1 MKKTLT
7 TLRAIGLLAAA
18 AAVLAGAPA
27 FAQEPTPTIEEK
39 TAGMQAIP
47 GFIPLFWE
55 DATGKLY
62 AEFGA
67 MDEEFLY
74 QVSLASGLGSNPV
87 GLDRGQ
93 LSMTAIFRP
102 TRIGPRVLLLEPNY
116 RYRAVSDNPDE
127 VRAVRDAFAPSV
139 HWGFAVA
146 AATDDR
152 VLVDAT
158 DFFLRDTHG
167 AAARIRRA
175 GQGSFTVDRG
185 RSAFYLPHTKGF
197 PDNSEVETMLTF
209 TSDAPGRLV
218 SGVAAS
224 GETITLR
231 QHHSL
236 VRLPGPG
243 FETRVAD
250 PRIGVNGP
258 QYMDYA
264 TPIDQRMT
272 VRLAARHRLHK
283 KDPAAE
289 RSEPVEPIVYYLDRG
304 APEPIRSALLDGA
317 RWWNEAFEAA
327 GFIDAF
333 RVEVLPEGADAQ
345 DIRYNMIHWTHR
357 RTRGWSYGGSVQDPR
372 TGEIIKGN
380 VNLGSLRLRQDHL
393 HGVGLVAPYDGA
405 SGFVPSGLPP
415 DPAGPHSCGLSGA
428 PGFSYLAQVSDGAS
442 PVELALARVRQLSAH
457 EVGHTLG
464 FPHNYMASTYGGR
477 ASVMDYPAPLA
488 VLEDGAVS
496 LDDAY
501 GVGVGSYDVLSVRW
515 AYGHF
520 PPDRTASA
528 LDAIVREGL
537 RSETRFLAH
546 TDNYI
551 GAGAHPLV
559 SVWDNGGDLV
569 RHLEREI
576 EIRQAG
582 LDAFGEKAIR
592 PGEAMSLLEPV
603 LVPLYLHHRFQM
615 KAAMN
620 TIGGQEYYYAV
631 RGDGQRPVA
640 PVPGDRQRHALEVVL
655 RTLGNGL
662 PRLAPADRR
671 HDSSSRLP
679 GARRRDFRRP
689 HRTRVRSAR
698 RRGCCG
704 GLHRLA
710 AAPPR
715 ADGSAREQ
723 PRDGPGPAGAR
734 GSARPADGEDLG
746 RRGAR
751 GQLPARGSGC
761 RRTERAE
768 RHEARSHEPRQSG
781 PRAGGDRGAAPP
793 ARPDSCRGGKPE
805 PPRTAGYGGHPPLP
819 DPRREPGPERPS
831 PGAPARLPDRFAA
844 CRGGRLRCEG
854 ASPPLTGFFRDAAP
868 AGAASAVSVRAPYL
882 LGPRSGRAALPADRK
897 SRCSRYSSS
906 GRWWPGTGRAR
917 TEARARIIM
926 WTAASGRKKDP
937 VWLGS

>member
-1 MKKTLT
+1 MTKFSAL
-7 TLRAIGLLAAA
+7 LRAHRALAASTL
-18 AAVLAGAPA
+18 AVLLTAAPTSSQNTRGADA
-27 FAQEPTPTIEEK
+27 LPTIEEK
-39 TAGMQAIP
+39 TSGMTAIS
-47 GFIPLFWE
+47 GFVPLYWD

-62 AEFGA
+62 AEFG
-67 MDEEFLY
+67 DQEKEFLY

-93 LSMTAIFRP
+93 LSMTALLRP
-102 TRIGPRVLLLEPNY
+102 TRIGPRLLLMEPNH
-116 RYRAVSDNPDE
+116 RFRAESDNPDE
-127 VRAVRDAFAPSV
+127 VRAVEDAFAPSV

-146 AATDDR
+146 AESGER

-167 AAARIRRA
+167 AAARIARA
-175 GQGSFTVDRG
+175 GQGRFAVDRE
-185 RSAFYLPHTKGF
+185 RSTFYLPHTKGF
-197 PDNSEVETMLTF
+197 PDNSEVETLLTF

-224 GETITLR
+224 GEAVTLR

-243 FETRVAD
+243 FEVRAAD
-250 PRIGVNGP
+250 PRIGANGP
-258 QYMDYA
+258 QFLDYA

-272 VRLAARHRLHK
+272 VRLAARHRLQK
-283 KDPAAE
+283 KDPSAE
-289 RSEPVEPIVYYLDRG
+289 RSEPVEPIMYHLDRG
-304 APEPIRSALLDGA
+304 VPEPVRSALLDGA
-317 RWWNEAFEAA
+317 RWWNDAFEAA

-393 HGVGLVAPYDGA
+393 HGVGLTAPYGA
-405 SGFVPSGLPP
+405 ALGGLPSALPFDRSAGLPP
-415 DPAGPHSCGLSGA
+415 DPGGPHSCGLSAA
-428 PGFSYLAQVSDGAS
+428 PGFSYLAQVGEGAS

-464 FPHNYMASTYGGR
+464 FPHNYLASTYGGR

-488 VLEDGAVS
+488 VLEDGVVS

-501 GVGVGSYDVLSVRW
+501 GVGIGSYDVLSVRW

-520 PPDRTASA
+520 PPDRTAAA
-528 LDAIVREGL
+528 LDAILQESL
-537 RSETRFLAH
+537 TSEARFMAH

-582 LDAFGEKAIR
+582 LDAFGEEAIR

-640 PVPGDRQRHALEVVL
+640 PVPGNRQRQALEVVL
-655 RTLGNGL
+655 RTLETDFLALPERIVELIPPPAYRVSGGETFDGHTGL
-662 PRLAPADRR
+662 VFDPLAAVDTSADYTVLLLLHPERMARLVNNQAM
-671 HDSSSRLP
+671 DSSQPGLGEVLDRLVEKTW
-679 GARRRDFRRP
+679 GAGEPEDGYRRAVQDAAERSVVNGMMREAQNPDNP
-689 HRTRVRSAR
+689 ARVRAVIED
-698 RRGCCG
+698 
-704 GLHRLA
+704 RL
-710 AAPPR
+710 
-715 ADGSAREQ
+715 
-723 PRDGPGPAGAR
+723 
-734 GSARPADGEDLG
+734 
-746 RRGAR
+746 
-751 GQLPARGSGC
+751 
-761 RRTERAE
+761 RT
-768 RHEARSHEPRQSG
+768 
-781 PRAGGDRGAAPP
+781 
-793 ARPDSCRGGKPE
+793 
-805 PPRTAGYGGHPPLP
+805 L
-819 DPRREPGPERPS
+819 
-831 PGAPARLPDRFAA
+831 
-844 CRGGRLRCEG
+844 GGRLAGMEDASAHEMLATADIHRFLDREESLDPEAKRPALPPGSPIGAALSG
-854 ASPPLTGFFRDAAP
+854 ASPIR
-868 AGAASAVSVRAPYL
+868 
-882 LGPRSGRAALPADRK
+882 PRR
-897 SRCSRYSSS
+897 
-906 GRWWPGTGRAR
+906 
-917 TEARARIIM
+917 
-926 WTAASGRKKDP
+926 
-937 VWLGS
+937 

>member
-1 MKKTLT
+1 MMKT
-7 TLRAIGLLAAA
+7 TNPALRAFRRPGTALLA
-18 AAVLAGAPA
+18 LALLPAAPA
-27 FAQEPTPTIEEK
+27 FSLEAPPTIEEK
-39 TAGMQAIP
+39 TSGMTAIP
-47 GFIPLFWE
+47 GFAPLYWD
-55 DATGKLY
+55 DATGRLY

-67 MDEEFLY
+67 MEEEFLY

-93 LSMTAIFRP
+93 LSMTAILRP
-102 TRIGPRVLLLEPNY
+102 TRIGPRVLLMEPNY

-139 HWGFAVA
+139 HWGFSIA
-146 AATDDR
+146 AETGDR

-167 AAARIRRA
+167 AAARIERA
-175 GQGSFTVDRG
+175 GQGTFVVDRD

-209 TSDAPGRLV
+209 TSDRPGALV

-224 GETITLR
+224 GETVTLR

-243 FETRVAD
+243 FEVRVAD

-258 QYMDYA
+258 TYMDYA

-283 KDPAAE
+283 RDPAAE

-304 APEPIRSALLDGA
+304 VPEPVRSALLDGA

-345 DIRYNMIHWTHR
+345 DVRYNMIHWTHR

-405 SGFVPSGLPP
+405 SGLLPAGLPP
-415 DPAGPHSCGLSGA
+415 DPAGPHSCGLSA
-428 PGFSYLAQVSDGAS
+428 VPGFSYLAQVSEGAS
-442 PVELALARVRQLSAH
+442 PVDLALARVRQLSAH

-488 VLEDGAVS
+488 VLEDGRVS

-520 PPDRTASA
+520 PPDQTAAA
-528 LDAIVREGL
+528 LDAIMQEGL
-537 RSETRFLAH
+537 SSETRFMAH

-551 GAGAHPLV
+551 GAGAHPLA

-582 LDAFGEKAIR
+582 LDAFGERVIR

-640 PVPGDRQRHALEVVL
+640 PVPGDRQRRALEVVL
-655 RTLGNGL
+655 RTLETDFLALPERIVAMIPPPAYREPGGETFDGHTGL
-662 PRLAPADRR
+662 VFDPLAAV
-671 HDSSSRLP
+671 DSSADYTVLLLLHPERMARLVNNQALDPEQP
-679 GARRRDFRRP
+679 GLGEVLDRLTETTWAAEEPPDPYRRAVQDGAERSVLNGMMREAMNPDNP
-689 HRTRVRSAR
+689 ARVRAIIEEKLMALES
-698 RRGCCG
+698 
-704 GLHRLA
+704 GLNSEDAATAHEMLA
-710 AAPPR
+710 AADLR
-715 ADGSAREQ
+715 RFRE
-723 PRDGPGPAGAR
+723 
-734 GSARPADGEDLG
+734 
-746 RRGAR
+746 
-751 GQLPARGSGC
+751 
-761 RRTERAE
+761 
-768 RHEARSHEPRQSG
+768 RQNS
-781 PRAGGDRGAAPP
+781 
-793 ARPDSCRGGKPE
+793 
-805 PPRTAGYGGHPPLP
+805 L
-819 DPRREPGPERPS
+819 DPN
-831 PGAPARLPDRFAA
+831 
-844 CRGGRLRCEG
+844 
-854 ASPPLTGFFRDAAP
+854 AS
-868 AGAASAVSVRAPYL
+868 
-882 LGPRSGRAALPADRK
+882 RAALP
-897 SRCSRYSSS
+897 
-906 GRWWPGTGRAR
+906 PGSPIGAN
-917 TEARARIIM
+917 
-926 WTAASGRKKDP
+926 ASGPRP
-937 VWLGS
+937 RPRR

>member
-7 TLRAIGLLAAA
+7 KLRAIGLLAAA

-47 GFIPLFWE
+47 GFVPLYWD

-175 GQGSFTVDRG
+175 GQGSFTVDRD

-289 RSEPVEPIVYYLDRG
+289 RSEPMEPIVYYLDRG

-488 VLEDGAVS
+488 VLEDGTVS

-655 RTLGNGL
+655 RTLETDFLALPPRIVAMIPPPAYREPGGETFDGHTGL
-662 PRLAPADRR
+662 VFDP
-671 HDSSSRLP
+671 
-679 GARRRDFRRP
+679 
-689 HRTRVRSAR
+689 
-698 RRGCCG
+698 
-704 GLHRLA
+704 LA
-710 AAPPR
+710 AADVAADYTVLLLLHPERMARLVNNHAMDPDQPGLGEVLDRLTAKTWGAEEPADSYRRAVQDAAERSVLNGMRREAMNPDNPARVRAVIEERLRQLGQTLAAEENPSPHERLATADIHRFLTRDESLDPNARRPVLPP
-715 ADGSAREQ
+715 GS
-723 PRDGPGPAGAR
+723 PIGSPSAGAGASGVR
-734 GSARPADGEDLG
+734 ARP
-746 RRGAR
+746 RR
-751 GQLPARGSGC
+751 
-761 RRTERAE
+761 
-768 RHEARSHEPRQSG
+768 
-781 PRAGGDRGAAPP
+781 
-793 ARPDSCRGGKPE
+793 
-805 PPRTAGYGGHPPLP
+805 
-819 DPRREPGPERPS
+819 
-831 PGAPARLPDRFAA
+831 
-844 CRGGRLRCEG
+844 
-854 ASPPLTGFFRDAAP
+854 
-868 AGAASAVSVRAPYL
+868 
-882 LGPRSGRAALPADRK
+882 
-897 SRCSRYSSS
+897 
-906 GRWWPGTGRAR
+906 
-917 TEARARIIM
+917 
-926 WTAASGRKKDP
+926 
-937 VWLGS
+937 